1 MLIVEIVIVI
11 LIFLIIISQR
21 IGIRITKNEATTVYV
36 NFIFTAIRI
45 DNNKKK
51 RRIKL
56 SKAYN
61 NHFFIKSALDY
72 LLPRTDVTIFS
83 LDASDEHSLTK
94 TVLNNILFNT
104 ALTYVKRSAKNV
116 IYKNDSESDIDLEI
130 SFILY
135 HGIISLIL
143 GQYYKT
149 KNKILGK

>member
-61 NHFFIKSALDY
+61 NRFFIKSALDY

-116 IYKNDSESDIDLEI
+116 IYKNEGESDIDLEI

>member
-61 NHFFIKSALDY
+61 NRFFIKSTLDY

-116 IYKNDSESDIDLEI
+116 IYKYDSESDIDLEI

-143 GQYYKT
+143 GQYYKI

>member
-36 NFIFTAIRI
+36 NFIFTAIKI
-45 DNNKKK
+45 DSNKKRK
-51 RRIKL
+51 VKL
-56 SKAYN
+56 SKTYKN
-61 NHFFIKSALDY
+61 RFFIKSVIEY
-72 LLPRTDVTIFS
+72 LLPRTDITIFS
-83 LDASDEHSLTK
+83 LDTSDDLSLAR
-94 TVLNNILFNT
+94 TVINNILFNT
-104 ALTYVKRSAKNV
+104 ALTYAKQSAKSV
-116 IYKNDSESDIDLEI
+116 VYKDDGGNDIDLEI

>member
-61 NHFFIKSALDY
+61 NRFFIKSTLDY

-116 IYKNDSESDIDLEI
+116 IYKYDSESDIDLEI

>member
-61 NHFFIKSALDY
+61 NRFFIKSALDY

-116 IYKNDSESDIDLEI
+116 IYKYDSESDIDLEI

-143 GQYYKT
+143 GQYYKI